1 MRMPLLKSKLSM
13 PPINAGHVSR
23 PRLIERLKHG
33 LDSKLT
39 LISAPAGYGKTTLLS
54 AWAARCGL
62 PVAWLTLDSGDD
74 DPVRFVT
81 YLIAALHSMDA
92 DHAQEMHKLIDALA
106 SSQPFN
112 AIYWMSVILEQLE
125 VLPDKF
131 VLILEDFHAIKN
143 PEIHQA
149 VNFLLDHQPAQMH
162 LVISTRVDP
171 ALSVAKIRAR
181 GQLNELRQAD
191 LRFTPQE
198 SQAFLTQWIGSEL
211 LSSDL
216 STLSSRTEGWIAGLQ
231 MACLALQNIP
241 SQSREEISRMVSS
254 FGGSHEYIVD
264 YFASEILAQQTEL
277 VRSFLLQTS
286 ILDPLC
292 AELCNAVTDR
302 TDGQPMLEHLQKAN
316 LFVTPLDQERQWY
329 RYHPLFS
336 DLLRKQLGQE
346 TPKMVSE
353 LHQRASSWY
362 ESKELF
368 DPAFQHACFSG
379 DRSRVAWMVNEY
391 SETLWKMGEYNTLF
405 GWIGS
410 LSNEQL
416 VLRPELIVAKAMIL
430 ADRGEYRL
438 ANGLVAQV
446 SQKMTDKMG
455 VVPSDQSSPDIDEF
469 LHPEHILGLTNVA
482 AAHIAS
488 LQSEYEMVV
497 QKARQALDLLAKFH
511 LRSDIPWRCDV
522 LISLSHALWLAGDR
536 AAALQHLSEVLSL
549 SKSYEHHQ
557 LFLVATADQA
567 LFYLLQGRFDKATPL
582 CQDGLAYINE
592 HGLERHPL
600 SARLLVIWGLTL
612 CEQGNLEMV
621 EVTLQKA
628 LGLSQ
633 VGSDDTVQWF
643 GTLALS
649 RYWMAKGC
657 PDKADATLQEAQ
669 ALAAQKAI
677 SPWLST
683 ILSQGF
689 LGQAKLSKTNGI
701 EAQDTLVQTHVQT
714 TANLLFEPLSERE
727 CEVLSLIA
735 EGLSNR
741 QIAGRLYLSVRTVKF
756 HTGNIYSKLGVT
768 RRTEAIAQ
776 ARTLGLLS

>member
-1 MRMPLLKSKLSM
+1 MPLLKSKLSM
-13 PPINAGHVSR
+13 PPINAGHVTR

-81 YLIAALHSMDA
+81 YLVAALHSVDA
-92 DHAQEMHKLIDALA
+92 DHAQEMHKIMDALA

-112 AIYWMSVILEQLE
+112 AIYWISAILEQLE

-131 VLILEDFHAIKN
+131 MLILEDFHEIKN
-143 PEIHQA
+143 SEIHQ
-149 VNFLLDHQPAQMH
+149 VINFLLDHQPTQMH

-171 ALSVAKIRAR
+171 SLSVAKIRAR
-181 GQLNELRQAD
+181 GQLNELRQVD
-191 LRFTPQE
+191 LRFTPIE
-198 SQAFLTQWIGSEL
+198 TQAFVTQWIGSEL
-211 LSSDL
+211 LPSDL

-231 MACLALQNIP
+231 MACLALQNTAL
-241 SQSREEISRMVSS
+241 QSREEISRMVGC

-264 YFASEILAQQTEL
+264 YFAMEILSQQTEL

-292 AELCNAVTDR
+292 GELCNVVTGR
-302 TDGQPMLEHLQKAN
+302 TDGQPMLEYLQKAN
-316 LFVTPLDQERQWY
+316 LFVIPLDQERQWY
-329 RYHPLFS
+329 RYHSLFS
-336 DLLRKQLGQE
+336 DLLRKQLRQE
-346 TPKMVSE
+346 MPEMVFE
-353 LHQRASSWY
+353 LHHRASSWY
-362 ESKELF
+362 ESNGLF
-368 DPAFQHACFSG
+368 DPAFQHACSAG

-391 SETLWKMGEYNTLF
+391 SESLWKMGEYGTLF
-405 GWIGS
+405 GWIS
-410 LSNEQL
+410 NLSNEQL
-416 VLRPELIVAKAMIL
+416 ILRPELIVAKAMIL
-430 ADRGEYRL
+430 SDRGEYRL
-438 ANGLVAQV
+438 AKELLVQV
-446 SQKMTDKMG
+446 SQKMTDKISS
-455 VVPSDQSSPDIDEF
+455 VSADQSGSDIDEF
-469 LHPEHILGLTNVA
+469 LYPEHILGLANVA
-482 AAHIAS
+482 AAHIAC
-488 LQSEYEMVV
+488 LQGEYEMVV

-511 LRSDIPWRCDV
+511 LRWDIPWQCDV
-522 LISLSHALWLAGDR
+522 LISLSHALWLADDR
-536 AAALQHLSEVLSL
+536 ATALQHLSEALSL

-567 LFYLLQGRFDKATPL
+567 LFYLLQGRFDQANQV

-592 HGLERHPL
+592 HDLERHPL
-600 SARLLVIWGLTL
+600 IARLFVIWGLTL
-612 CEQGNLEMV
+612 CEQGNLEMT
-621 EVTLQKA
+621 EVFLQRA
-628 LGLSQ
+628 LELSQ
-633 VGSDDTVQWF
+633 VGSDDTVHWF

-657 PDKADATLQEAQ
+657 PDKADTIWQEAQ
-669 ALAAQKAI
+669 SLAAHKEI

-689 LGQAKLSKTNGI
+689 PGQAQLSKTKGI
-701 EAQDTLVQTHVQT
+701 AAQGTFVKTRAQP
-714 TANLLFEPLSERE
+714 TANLLVEPLSERE
-727 CEVLSLIA
+727 CEVLRLLA

-741 QIAGRLYLSVRTVKF
+741 QIAGRLYLSIRTVKF
-756 HTGNIYSKLGVT
+756 HTGNIYSKLGVK

>member
-1 MRMPLLKSKLSM
+1 M
-13 PPINAGHVSR
+13 
-23 PRLIERLKHG
+23 HG

-54 AWAARCGL
+54 AWATHCEL

-81 YLIAALHSMDA
+81 YLVAALCSIGT
-92 DHAQEMHKLIDALA
+92 DHTQEMNKIMDALA
-106 SSQPFN
+106 SFQPFSV
-112 AIYWMSVILEQLE
+112 IYWMSAILEQLE
-125 VLPDKF
+125 FLPGRF
-131 VLILEDFHAIKN
+131 ILVLEDFHVIKN
-143 PEIHQA
+143 SKIHQA
-149 VNFLLDHQPAQMH
+149 INFLLDHQPAQMH

-171 ALSVAKIRAR
+171 SLSVAKIRAC

-198 SQAFLTQWIGSEL
+198 SQAFVTQWIGSEL

-241 SQSREEISRMVSS
+241 SQNREEISRIVSS

-264 YFASEILAQQTEL
+264 YFATEILAQQTKL

-292 AELCNAVTDR
+292 AELCNAVTNR

-316 LFVTPLDQERQWY
+316 LFVIPLDQERQWY

-368 DPAFQHACFSG
+368 DPAFQHACSSG
-379 DRSRVAWMVNEY
+379 DRSRVAWIVNEY
-391 SETLWKMGEYNTLF
+391 SEALWKMGEYNTLF
-405 GWIGS
+405 RWIS
-410 LSNEQL
+410 NLSNEQL
-416 VLRPELIVAKAMIL
+416 ILRPELIVAKAMIL
-430 ADRGEYRL
+430 SDRGEFCQAKEL
-438 ANGLVAQV
+438 LAQV
-446 SQKMTDKMG
+446 SQKMTDKVG
-455 VVPSDQSSPDIDEF
+455 TVSADQSGSDIDEF
-469 LHPEHILGLTNVA
+469 LHPEHILGLANVA
-482 AAHIAS
+482 TAHLAC
-488 LQSEYEMVV
+488 LQGEYEMAV
-497 QKARQALDLLAKFH
+497 QKAYQALDQLAKFH
-511 LRSDIPWRCDV
+511 LRWDIPWQCDV
-522 LISLSHALWLAGDR
+522 LISLSQSLWLAGDR
-536 AAALQHLSEVLSL
+536 ATAIQHLSDALSL
-549 SKSYEHHQ
+549 SKAYEHHQ

-567 LFYLLQGRFDKATPL
+567 LFYLLLDRFDQAAQV

-600 SARLLVIWGLTL
+600 IARLLVIWGLTL
-612 CEQGNLEMV
+612 CEQGNLEMA
-621 EVTLQKA
+621 EVFLQRA

-633 VGSDDTVQWF
+633 TVSDDTVHWF

-657 PDKADATLQEAQ
+657 LDKADTTLQEAQ
-669 ALAAQKAI
+669 AMAAQKVV

-683 ILSQGF
+683 VLSQRF
-689 LGQAKLSKTNGI
+689 LGQAQLPKTEGIATLSALGTPHIRTTSKL
-701 EAQDTLVQTHVQT
+701 LV
-714 TANLLFEPLSERE
+714 EPLSERE
-727 CEVLSLIA
+727 CEVLRLLVD
-735 EGLSNR
+735 GLSNQ
-741 QIAGRLYLSVRTVKF
+741 QIAGRLYLSVRTIKF
-756 HTGNIYSKLGVT
+756 HTGNIYSKLGVK

-776 ARTLGLLS
+776 ARILGLLS